1 MKKQYQYML
10 MACMLSVLFTGCA
23 GFEHSAGT
31 CGNCTA
37 ASVSTRKD
45 AETIET
51 LRYFSRIR
59 GLQSEELSREH
70 AAAILVLTKQKT
82 ATNRIKL
89 AFLLC
94 LPNANFRDD
103 ARASALLAEVLD
115 DKKEN
120 VSLGNLAALLI
131 YQISEQKRQDERYQ
145 KANQSLKDEQKRAD
159 QLEQKLD
166 ALKNIE
172 KSIIQR
178 ESKTVPVK

>member
-1 MKKQYQYML
+1 ML
-10 MACMLSVLFTGCA
+10 MVCMLSVVFSGCA
-23 GFEHSAGT
+23 GFENSAGA

-37 ASVSTRKD
+37 IGVGTKKD

-59 GLQSEELSREH
+59 GLQSEDLSREH
-70 AAAILVLTKQKT
+70 AAAVLALAKQKT
-82 ATNRIKL
+82 APNRIKL

-94 LPNANFRDD
+94 LPNAAFRDD
-103 ARASALLAEVLD
+103 VRASALLAEVLD
-115 DKKEN
+115 DKKAN
-120 VSLGNLAALLI
+120 ASLGNLAELLI
-131 YQISEQKRQDERYQ
+131 YQISEQKRQEERYQ